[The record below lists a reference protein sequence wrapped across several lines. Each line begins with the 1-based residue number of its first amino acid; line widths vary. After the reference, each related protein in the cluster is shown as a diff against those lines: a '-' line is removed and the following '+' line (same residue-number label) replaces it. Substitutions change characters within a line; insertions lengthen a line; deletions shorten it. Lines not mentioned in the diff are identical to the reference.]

1 MVKQFKRN
9 FQITLQKIAEGIE
22 KKFGR
27 LRPYPIEK
35 DKFENDKLHYF
46 QLVAKGRHFSEL
58 SGYTFKELV
67 VPDELTK
74 AHEGNYFYGIILL
87 INSNSLL
94 RRKI

>member
-9 FQITLQKIAEGIE
+9 WQITLQKIAEGIE

-27 LRPYPIEK
+27 LKPYPIEK

-58 SGYTFKELV
+58 SGYTFEELV

-74 AHEGNYFYGIILL
+74 IHEGKHNIL
-87 INSNSLL
+87 
-94 RRKI
+94 K